1 MKINKRHI
9 GIKLFEGIL
18 LLICVSGFIFSCAE
32 QKSGKSVLETYIC
45 PTDYT
50 QITYADGYYYFQS
63 EADNFYLYRSKENG
77 REAECLVQDAV
88 KELYILDNWVYFTD
102 LSEGSALYRVRT
114 DGGEPE
120 MVCSEEIER
129 FFPVGEMFFC
139 LSEAE
144 NGIGRIFSCTLEGT
158 CKELYQG
165 KCDWICTDGNLIY
178 AENRTGDEAQRQ
190 IMAMDK
196 EGKVLQQYPHYEC
209 FIPTQEALY
218 YYSAEQGEIP
228 GQIIRVDKE
237 TGKETCVQIPEGDW
251 TGCDY
256 TVHHGRIYV
265 LCCSSQEY
273 TAFRYDEKNGT
284 FTALHLPVK
293 IAGEPT
299 LFPKIDNAVYF
310 VNDELF
316 AKVFVEDGK
325 GQLWHCLGGTEGK
338 AELFENMDAPVAVN
352 TSLEGL
358 AQQSSFYREGYLDT
372 DIEYSENVDDD
383 GQGHTVVMVI
393 TVPKIAADVPAAEL
407 INQKIREDAEKF
419 YQEQNLFLADVKK
432 EDMEAEVLYGKYICV
447 SAYAGEDYISLVY
460 EKYLAANSGY
470 SGGWEYVTKLY
481 SSKTGEELELEDL
494 FSVDA
499 QRLCLRLSF
508 LLRKTEKGFDCFS
521 DDLFLRRG
529 NYPEYRTYYCMTGK
543 GLDVFFVEDMRT
555 GKEYHFLIS
564 YSELQDIMSDVPEKG
579 AREYEH
585 WTDFREDFALPYA
598 SQEMVDILK
607 EEYGKISFYG
617 TFEQGDPE
625 CYDEYKAYFLKLV
638 NNEIP
643 FMDME
648 TGEQCYLKDVQDLE
662 DLELFRD
669 ESLPVSDRKLY
680 YFFDADGDGAPELG
694 VRNPYHHSTQYIFR
708 YDREKEEC
716 FLWHAMEGSWY
727 SLLGSRKAA
736 WPWDGKYL
744 SFEQLDAEGKVEL
757 NTFIVTNWYND
768 EVSLYVVMLPEYREE
783 DKKIEI
789 TALMREQGIYERS
802 GGRWFFRVTKEQ
814 AEELMA
820 PYWEAYDRA
829 EEQIEEVTYSYDELF
844 GEVSRF

>member
-1 MKINKRHI
+1 MNINKRHI
-9 GIKLFEGIL
+9 EVKLFEGIL
-18 LLICVSGFIFSCAE
+18 LLICVSGFIFSCAG
-32 QKSGKSVLETYIC
+32 QKSSKSVLETYIC

-120 MVCSEEIER
+120 MVCSEEIKR

-178 AENRTGDEAQRQ
+178 AENRTGNEAQRQ
-190 IMAMDK
+190 IMAMDT
-196 EGKVLQQYPHYEC
+196 EGKVLQKYPHYEC

-218 YYSAEQGEIP
+218 YYAAEQGEIP

-284 FTALHLPVK
+284 FTALHLPVQ
-293 IAGEPT
+293 IAGEPA

-352 TSLEGL
+352 TSLEGF
-358 AQQSSFYREGYLDT
+358 AQRSSLYREGYLDT
-372 DIEYSENVDDD
+372 DIEYSENVGDD

-407 INQKIREDAEKF
+407 INQKIREDAEQF

-432 EDMEAEVLYGKYICV
+432 EDTESEVLYGKYICV

-494 FSVDA
+494 FSVDF
-499 QRLCLRLSF
+499 QRLFLRLSF
-508 LLRKTEKGFDCFS
+508 LLRKTEKGFDCFP
-521 DDLFLRRG
+521 DDLFFRRG
-529 NYPEYRTYYCMTGK
+529 NYPEYRTYYCMTGE

-564 YSELQDIMSDVPEKG
+564 YSELQDIMSEAPEKS

-585 WTDFREDFALPYA
+585 WTGFHEDFDLPYA
-598 SQEMVDILK
+598 NQAMVDILK
-607 EEYGKISFYG
+607 EEYGKISFQG

-625 CYDEYKAYFLKLV
+625 YYDEYKAYFLKLV

-643 FMDME
+643 FTDME
-648 TGEQCYLKDVQDLE
+648 MGEQRYLKDIRDLE
-662 DLELFRD
+662 DLGLFRG
-669 ESLPVSDRKLY
+669 EALPASNRELY
-680 YFFDADGDGAPELG
+680 YFFDVDGDGAPELG
-694 VRNPYHHSTQYIFR
+694 IRNPYHHATQYIFR
-708 YDREKEEC
+708 YDMEKEEC
-716 FLWHAMEGSWY
+716 FLWRAMEGSWY
-727 SLLGSRKAA
+727 SLLGSRKVA

-744 SFEQLDAEGKVEL
+744 SYEQLDAEGKVEL
-757 NTFIVTNWYND
+757 STLIVTNQYN
-768 EVSLYVVMLPEYREE
+768 EEESLYVVMLPEYREE

-802 GGRWFFRVTKEQ
+802 GERWFFRVTKEQ

-820 PYWEAYDRA
+820 PYWDAYDRA
-829 EEQIEEVTYSYDELF
+829 EEQMEEVTYSYEELF
-844 GEVSRF
+844 GEIK

>member
-9 GIKLFEGIL
+9 GIKLFEGIF
-18 LLICVSGFIFSCAE
+18 LLICVSGFIFSCAG

-228 GQIIRVDKE
+228 GQIIRMDKE
-237 TGKETCVQIPEGDW
+237 TGKEICVQIPEGDW

-352 TSLEGL
+352 TSLEGF
-358 AQQSSFYREGYLDT
+358 AQQSSFYREGVFGY
-372 DIEYSENVDDD
+372 
-383 GQGHTVVMVI
+383 GH
-393 TVPKIAADVPAAEL
+393 
-407 INQKIREDAEKF
+407 
-419 YQEQNLFLADVKK
+419 
-432 EDMEAEVLYGKYICV
+432 
-447 SAYAGEDYISLVY
+447 
-460 EKYLAANSGY
+460 
-470 SGGWEYVTKLY
+470 
-481 SSKTGEELELEDL
+481 
-494 FSVDA
+494 
-499 QRLCLRLSF
+499 
-508 LLRKTEKGFDCFS
+508 
-521 DDLFLRRG
+521 
-529 NYPEYRTYYCMTGK
+529 
-543 GLDVFFVEDMRT
+543 
-555 GKEYHFLIS
+555 
-564 YSELQDIMSDVPEKG
+564 
-579 AREYEH
+579 
-585 WTDFREDFALPYA
+585 
-598 SQEMVDILK
+598 
-607 EEYGKISFYG
+607 
-617 TFEQGDPE
+617 
-625 CYDEYKAYFLKLV
+625 
-638 NNEIP
+638 
-643 FMDME
+643 
-648 TGEQCYLKDVQDLE
+648 
-662 DLELFRD
+662 
-669 ESLPVSDRKLY
+669 
-680 YFFDADGDGAPELG
+680 
-694 VRNPYHHSTQYIFR
+694 
-708 YDREKEEC
+708 
-716 FLWHAMEGSWY
+716 
-727 SLLGSRKAA
+727 
-736 WPWDGKYL
+736 
-744 SFEQLDAEGKVEL
+744 
-757 NTFIVTNWYND
+757 
-768 EVSLYVVMLPEYREE
+768 
-783 DKKIEI
+783 
-789 TALMREQGIYERS
+789 
-802 GGRWFFRVTKEQ
+802 
-814 AEELMA
+814 
-820 PYWEAYDRA
+820 
-829 EEQIEEVTYSYDELF
+829 
-844 GEVSRF
+844 

>member
-1 MKINKRHI
+1 MNINKRHI
-9 GIKLFEGIL
+9 EVKLFEGIL
-18 LLICVSGFIFSCAE
+18 LLICVSGFIFSCAG
-32 QKSGKSVLETYIC
+32 QKSSKSVLETYIC

-63 EADNFYLYRSKENG
+63 EADNFYLYRAKENG

-120 MVCSEEIER
+120 MVCSEEIKR

-190 IMAMDK
+190 IMAMDT
-196 EGKVLQQYPHYEC
+196 EGKVLQKYPYYEC

-218 YYSAEQGEIP
+218 YYAAEQGEIP
-228 GQIIRVDKE
+228 GQIISVDKE

-273 TAFRYDEKNGT
+273 TAFRYDERNGT
-284 FTALHLPVK
+284 FTALHLPVQ
-293 IAGEPT
+293 IAGEPA
-299 LFPKIDNAVYF
+299 LFPKIDNTVYF

-352 TSLEGL
+352 TSLEGF
-358 AQQSSFYREGYLDT
+358 AQRSSLYREGYLDT
-372 DIEYSENVDDD
+372 DIEYSENVGDD

-407 INQKIREDAEKF
+407 INQKIREDAEQF

-432 EDMEAEVLYGKYICV
+432 EDTESEVLYGKYICV

-494 FSVDA
+494 FSVDF
-499 QRLCLRLSF
+499 QRLFLRLSF
-508 LLRKTEKGFDCFS
+508 LLRKTEKGFDCFP
-521 DDLFLRRG
+521 DDLFFRRG
-529 NYPEYRTYYCMTGK
+529 NYPEYRTYYCMTGE

-564 YSELQDIMSDVPEKG
+564 YSELQDIMSEAPEKS

-585 WTDFREDFALPYA
+585 WTGFHEDFDLPYA
-598 SQEMVDILK
+598 NQAMVDILK
-607 EEYGKISFYG
+607 EEYGKISFQG

-625 CYDEYKAYFLKLV
+625 YYDEYKAYFLKLV

-643 FMDME
+643 FTDME
-648 TGEQCYLKDVQDLE
+648 MGEQRYLKDIRDLE
-662 DLELFRD
+662 DLGLFRG
-669 ESLPVSDRKLY
+669 EALPASNRELY
-680 YFFDADGDGAPELG
+680 YFFDVDGDGAPELG
-694 VRNPYHHSTQYIFR
+694 IRNPYHHATQYIFR
-708 YDREKEEC
+708 YDMEKEEC
-716 FLWHAMEGSWY
+716 FLWRAMEGSWY
-727 SLLGSRKAA
+727 SLLGSRKVA

-744 SFEQLDAEGKVEL
+744 SYEQLDAEGKVEL
-757 NTFIVTNWYND
+757 STLIVTNQYN
-768 EVSLYVVMLPEYREE
+768 EEESLYVVMLPEYREE

-802 GGRWFFRVTKEQ
+802 GERWFFRVTKEQ

-820 PYWEAYDRA
+820 PYWDAYDRA
-829 EEQIEEVTYSYDELF
+829 EEQMEEVTYSYEELF
-844 GEVSRF
+844 GEIK